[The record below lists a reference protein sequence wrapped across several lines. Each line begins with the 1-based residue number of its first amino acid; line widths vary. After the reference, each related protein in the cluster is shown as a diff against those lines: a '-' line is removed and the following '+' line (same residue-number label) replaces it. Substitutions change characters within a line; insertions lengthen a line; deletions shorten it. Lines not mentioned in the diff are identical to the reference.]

1 MNSGDGLRDPEQ
13 TSARFVGRTH
23 ELTEIAAFLQC
34 GQSVSIVG
42 PPQSGKTALLLHL
55 MRSTT
60 RPDLGLAGD
69 NLFVYLDC
77 EAIGAAMTTA
87 IFGRFLT
94 GIAAALAD
102 RSLPMEPMLETASAQ
117 PTRLAFEVAVRKL
130 NQSGLRLVL
139 ILDAFD
145 RLSGNPHLDVS
156 FYNVLRSIAGR
167 YQLVFLTA
175 SVRPLIE
182 LTYASHPEAIASS
195 PFFNIFAS
203 CFLESEIVKN
213 PGSHAVSG

>member
-1 MNSGDGLRDPEQ
+1 MNRQDGLPDPEQ
-13 TSARFVGRTH
+13 ISAGFVGRTH
-23 ELTEIAAFLQC
+23 ELTEIAAFLRC
-34 GQSVSIVG
+34 DQSVSIVG
-42 PPQSGKTALLLHL
+42 PPRSGKTALLLHL
-55 MRSTT
+55 MRSSTW
-60 RPDLGLAGD
+60 PGLGLAGD

-77 EAIGAAMTTA
+77 EALAAATPTA

-94 GIAAALAD
+94 RMAAALAE
-102 RSLPMEPMLETASAQ
+102 RRLPMEPMLETSSAQ
-117 PTRLAFEVAVRKL
+117 PARLAFEAAVRKL
-130 NQSGLRLVL
+130 NQRGLQVVL

-182 LTYASHPEAIASS
+182 LTYASQREDIVSS

-203 CFLESEIVKN
+203 CFLESQTLKN